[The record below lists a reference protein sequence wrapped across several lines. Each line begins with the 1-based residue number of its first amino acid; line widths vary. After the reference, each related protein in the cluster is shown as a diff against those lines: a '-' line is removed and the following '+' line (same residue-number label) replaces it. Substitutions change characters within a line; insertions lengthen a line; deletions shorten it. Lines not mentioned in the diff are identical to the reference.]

1 MGERFVRFDHLAEDS
16 GVLTGDDRLDDKER
30 TDHQRDGDDEVDDD
44 VLDQAR
50 EDEAHERDACHS
62 QRVGNLREHMVQ
74 VEAVRAGGG
83 HDGGVGD
90 GGAVVAHYAAGAG
103 RGQTDGA
110 ENRLDVIVEDGDD
123 DGSHDADG
131 APRGAGGEANGRAD
145 QEDHGREEQLQAP
158 CACHGLADEDG
169 GVHREAGKRAERPR
183 KGQNQD
189 RGDHL
194 DEALRHALEGFLERD
209 GTAAPEV
216 DKREDAANH
225 TAEGQRR
232 AGGSVRERL
241 DEVVVVL
248 ALCVIVAAGGDEG
261 DNAHRNQH
269 DHGQKQVEHGAFAG
283 GGLFVVVC
291 ALEGTLGRGEEV
303 ALDLR
308 VILMG
313 QHGAVVDVQH
323 GDDNDHQQRQQAVVV
338 PGNLTDEHLDA
349 ADGVGVDVAGDGGG
363 PGGYGGDHADGR
375 GRGVDQ
381 VGQLRAGDVV

>member
-1 MGERFVRFDHLAEDS
+1 M
-16 GVLTGDDRLDDKER
+16 
-30 TDHQRDGDDEVDDD
+30 
-44 VLDQAR
+44 
-50 EDEAHERDACHS
+50 
-62 QRVGNLREHMVQ
+62 
-74 VEAVRAGGG
+74 
-83 HDGGVGD
+83 
-90 GGAVVAHYAAGAG
+90 
-103 RGQTDGA
+103 
-110 ENRLDVIVEDGDD
+110 
-123 DGSHDADG
+123 
-131 APRGAGGEANGRAD
+131 
-145 QEDHGREEQLQAP
+145 
-158 CACHGLADEDG
+158 
-169 GVHREAGKRAERPR
+169 
-183 KGQNQD
+183 
-189 RGDHL
+189 
-194 DEALRHALEGFLERD
+194 
-209 GTAAPEV
+209 
-216 DKREDAANH
+216 
-225 TAEGQRR
+225 
-232 AGGSVRERL
+232 
-241 DEVVVVL
+241 VVL